1 MKKTLSEN
9 IFYTGAVTQASDFV
23 VVKKF
28 LINYI
33 KKTYDFGN
41 DIGTALAKNREPDT
55 DEWLSL
61 IHI

>member
-1 MKKTLSEN
+1 MSEN
-9 IFYTGAVTQASDFV
+9 ILYTGAVTQASNFV

-41 DIGTALAKNREPDT
+41 DIGTALAKNREPDM
-55 DEWLSL
+55 DEWMPTVRES
-61 IHI
+61 